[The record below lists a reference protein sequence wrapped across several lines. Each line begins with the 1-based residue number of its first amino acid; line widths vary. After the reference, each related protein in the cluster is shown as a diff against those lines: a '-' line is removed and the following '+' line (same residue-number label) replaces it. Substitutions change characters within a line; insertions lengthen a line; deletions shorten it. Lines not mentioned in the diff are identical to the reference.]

1 MIIKINLKPG
11 FVPIIP
17 LIIAL
22 AIVGGGFYGV
32 YKIADVNPFKKV
44 PAASP
49 SPSPINNPFPQ
60 ASPSPLKELP
70 KEPSLVPEDEGG
82 PIKADVTGQWY
93 GSYSVTAPP
102 ECEGEEGGWTASL
115 KQSGTAISGN
125 FESPAASGSVSG
137 TASSGA
143 NISWSVGGGGG
154 SVGFKGGFSSP
165 NSVSGTFVGVVC
177 DPEKASQKTSGT
189 FFGGRI
195 VK

>member
-1 MIIKINLKPG
+1 MKKIFGFAPG

-32 YKIADVNPFKKV
+32 YKIADVNPFGRA

-49 SPSPINNPFPQ
+49 SPSPVNNPFPQ
-60 ASPSPLKELP
+60 ASPSPLQELP
-70 KEPSLVPEDEGG
+70 KEPSLVPQDEGG
-82 PIKADVTGQWY
+82 PIKSDVTGQWHGRY
-93 GSYSVTAPP
+93 TVTAP
-102 ECEGEEGGWTASL
+102 EACTGEEGGWTATL
-115 KQSGTAISGN
+115 KQTGTAVSGN

-137 TASSGA
+137 SAISGA

-154 SVGFKGGFSSP
+154 GVSFKGGFSSP

-177 DPEKASQKTSGT
+177 DPEEAPQKTSGT
-189 FFGGRI
+189 FFGGRL
-195 VK
+195 VQ